1 MVRMDSRTYSVE
13 PIICIPSENS
23 KNVYSHKNKK
33 HSKIKSTPLSR
44 ILEKLRTTAI
54 KFGTEIKTI
63 KTIKTIVFVAHK
75 IALLPNTQTSL

>member
-1 MVRMDSRTYSVE
+1 MDNRTYSVE

-23 KNVYSHKNKK
+23 KNIYSHKNKK
-33 HSKIKSTPLSR
+33 HSKIKSTPLSHVH
-44 ILEKLRTTAI
+44 EKLRTTAI
-54 KFGTEIKTI
+54 KFGTETK